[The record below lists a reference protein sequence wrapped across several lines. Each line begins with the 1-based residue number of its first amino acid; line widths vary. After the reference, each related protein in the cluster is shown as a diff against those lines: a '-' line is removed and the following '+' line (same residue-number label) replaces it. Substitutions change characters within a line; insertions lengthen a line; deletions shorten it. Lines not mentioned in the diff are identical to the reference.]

1 MRKMFAI
8 SVFVLSFAVLVA
20 FTASAEEKA
29 APQNMK
35 PTEGWTLHIDAKKHI
50 PKMPDVIAH
59 HYCKPVSG
67 GVVECQL
74 YDSDKPDARL
84 IGVEV
89 IVDKETWKKF
99 PKKEQALWHYHKT
112 ELKNVDPTLP
122 DLSPEE
128 GAKTT
133 ERHGGN
139 LRQSLYPLEPCQER
153 AERKAGSINLAIK
166 IECDWADVV

>member
-1 MRKMFAI
+1 MRKIFT
-8 SVFVLSFAVLVA
+8 LSVLVFSFIVVVI

-50 PKMPDVIAH
+50 PEIPDMIVH
-59 HYCKPVSG
+59 HYCKQVSG

-74 YDSDKPDARL
+74 YDCDRPDARL

-89 IVDKETWKKF
+89 IVNKETWKKF

-112 ELKNVDPTLP
+112 ELKIVDPTLP

-128 GAKTT
+128 GAKTMKGIEET
-133 ERHGGN
+133 YGKVYILWDPAKSDPIGR
-139 LRQSLYPLEPCQER
+139 PVV
-153 AERKAGSINLAIK
+153 SILPSK
-166 IECDWADVV
+166 